1 MDNDVPGD
9 EEMKQEPADEESDS
23 NKIDDMIDISMHVK
37 SEVTDDGENDEKQ
50 DAEKDVDA
58 ADLLQNDGDIKLE
71 DLEEQNDLDDNKEVG
86 FVCE

>member
-1 MDNDVPGD
+1 
-9 EEMKQEPADEESDS
+9 MKQEPADEESDS

-37 SEVTDDGENDEKQ
+37 SEVTDDGENDDKQ

>member
-1 MDNDVPGD
+1 
-9 EEMKQEPADEESDS
+9 MKQEPADEESDS